1 MKTTTTFVEDVAN
14 ANYGIGYVLVAN
26 GLKGNTPEWYQTNY
40 YAGSSVKDE
49 VLEGL
54 TKSQSKMTD
63 VTYNHVPVAAYEPFD
78 GIKGSVPATITK
90 DVAMEHTYQI
100 DITSNTR
107 IQDKEKL
114 SVVALLIDKTDGK
127 IVNAAQFKF
136 YKNDD
141 SGETAISDAVRQNNP
156 SQMTDDHWYTL
167 DGRRFDAQPT
177 KKGMYIHNGKKQV
190 IK

>member
-1 MKTTTTFVEDVAN
+1 M
-14 ANYGIGYVLVAN
+14 
-26 GLKGNTPEWYQTNY
+26 
-40 YAGSSVKDE
+40 
-49 VLEGL
+49 
-54 TKSQSKMTD
+54 
-63 VTYNHVPVAAYEPFD
+63 
-78 GIKGSVPATITK
+78 PATITK
-90 DVAMEHTYQI
+90 DVALTHNYQI
-100 DITSNTR
+100 DITGNTR

-114 SVVALLIDKTDGK
+114 SVVALLIDKTNGK

-136 YKNDD
+136 YKNDE

-156 SQMTDDHWYTL
+156 SQMMDGHWYTL